1 MHIILCSSGQRI
13 VQRETASGIALCR
26 LHPVLRGE
34 QYAQCWA
41 ASTMHCGGTVSGT
54 RYDPAPQ
61 PSGHPVRSGAEPYRR
76 PGPLRS
82 RTVSETRYA
91 PVPKPSGHP
100 VRSGLEPYRTPAPFR
115 SGTGPHTRP
124 RGQARIARVVFRPG
138 ARFGGHKLQTAAVS
152 LARSIPKVVSPPR
165 LAQRLPKPAPKK

>member
-1 MHIILCSSGQRI
+1 MPNRI
-13 VQRETASGIALCR
+13 G
-26 LHPVLRGE
+26 
-34 QYAQCWA
+34 
-41 ASTMHCGGTVSGT
+41 
-54 RYDPAPQ
+54 DPARSDLAPYRRPGTLRPRSRADAGYAPAPK

-91 PVPKPSGHP
+91 PAPKPSGHP
-100 VRSGLEPYRTPAPFR
+100 VRSGPVPYRIPDPLR

-124 RGQARIARVVFRPG
+124 GLALERPRGNGRTARVVFRPG
-138 ARFGGHKLQTAAVS
+138 ARFGGQRLQTAAVS
-152 LARSIPKVVSPPR
+152 LARSFPKVVSPPR